1 MLQNFSGSKLVVAL
15 VAATAAGLSPQ
26 LAVAQ
31 SAEDSNMRFRIE
43 GFAGT
48 TADTRPIGKREQ
60 KNTKGLLPSLS
71 FAYGEAFKG
80 QVDLL
85 AAEHAG
91 DRTIAGAVH
100 LGFKASARTTL
111 GVYASKTRVKTPVK
125 LNSERVGL
133 ELVYQGDKA
142 AFTWIAGQ
150 EKVGDATVVAGTI
163 PGYTVVDTY
172 GDKDGAFSLA
182 DVTYY
187 PRPNWALTLGHRY
200 GSGRHGG
207 VAGVERAYKWQ
218 TSTVSLFAE
227 GRFGDR
233 AYSGAWVG
241 LRVRFG
247 GDGKSLKA
255 LRDQEIYTNHLKDE
269 MYGIE
274 HSRRRT
280 DVALP
285 PPPPEDDDNDCV
297 CGACYAQ

>member
-1 MLQNFSGSKLVVAL
+1 MLQNFSGSTLAIAL
-15 VAATAAGLSPQ
+15 VATTAGGLSPQ

-31 SAEDSNMRFRIE
+31 SAADSAVRFRVE

-48 TADTRPIGKREQ
+48 TTDTRPIGKE
-60 KNTKGLLPSLS
+60 KNKDSKGLLPSMS
-71 FAYGEAFKG
+71 FSYGETFKG
-80 QVDLL
+80 QFDLL

-91 DRTIAGAVH
+91 DKSVAGAAH
-100 LGFKASARTTL
+100 LGFKASAHTTL
-111 GVYASKTRVKTPVK
+111 GVYVSKTRIKTPAK

-133 ELVYQGDKA
+133 ELVYQGDKT
-142 AFTWIAGQ
+142 AFNWIAGH
-150 EKVGDATVVAGTI
+150 EKVGAATVVAGTI

-172 GDKDGAFSLA
+172 GDKDGVFNLA

-218 TSTVSLFAE
+218 SSTVSLFAE
-227 GRFGDR
+227 GRFGDK

-247 GDGKSLKA
+247 GNGASLRA
-255 LRDQEIYTNHLKDE
+255 VRDQETYTNHLKDD
-269 MYGIE
+269 MYGIGN
-274 HSRRRT
+274 SRRRT

-297 CGACYAQ
+297 CGACYAT